1 MGRSCWPGVTW
12 EGVTAIATHLTALN
26 YLDLNGCQHL
36 SNESVASIAAHLK
49 ALQYLDVGLCDI
61 SDLGVEQ
68 LAVHR
73 TPLHHL
79 DLTNCDVSSAAIR
92 WLASRT
98 SVKHLP
104 QGEQQTRA
112 HGNSSC
118 DAPGVHTPL
127 KLSYPPAAWVWSDV
141 DP

>member
-79 DLTNCDVSSAAIR
+79 NLTNCDVSSAAIR

-98 SVKHLP
+98 SVKHLDL
-104 QGEQQTRA
+104 R
-112 HGNSSC
+112 GNS
-118 DAPGVHTPL
+118 
-127 KLSYPPAAWVWSDV
+127 KLERMATQVAMRLASIQPSS
-141 DP
+141 